1 MVTEIQ
7 KQLEITAKVIDSACS
22 ILVGIKSHSLLIG
35 TTGGISFLPVIRS
48 GSEGLSSTDQVDW
61 SEGRDAQR

>member
-1 MVTEIQ
+1 MESLWKKNGT
-7 KQLEITAKVIDSACS
+7 ID
-22 ILVGIKSHSLLIG
+22 L
-35 TTGGISFLPVIRS
+35 ISFLSAILN